1 MNINVVWIK
10 IFVNICIF
18 VSISIFSLYSI
29 IFQQIKLFETNK
41 IINIL
46 KQNEKMLTNECD
58 LMLNNI
64 KANLNPNKFE
74 ENCYLFQIDD

>member
-1 MNINVVWIK
+1 MYICKYLNIQ
-10 IFVNICIF
+10 
-18 VSISIFSLYSI
+18 SLFNHHL